1 MPRPHP
7 FVPPQAV
14 RGGKTITGVHLLSA
28 LPAPSVASVHS
39 AAPAPSALSAA
50 SGDIASLWPLCLAV
64 AHRRRRGEPA
74 SEGPSPLEWSAD
86 RGHALQGEWD
96 APSQALFALLKP
108 LLDRQDEGA
117 AWVIGQLGQS
127 LDGCIATH
135 NGDSCFVNG
144 PEGLV
149 HVHRL
154 RALCDAVIVGAGT
167 ACLDNP
173 QLTTRRVAG
182 PHPTRVVIDP
192 GLRVPADA
200 RVFTDAQA
208 PTLLVCAPEHRARAE
223 ARLGTQQV
231 IAVPRSAALDGQ
243 LPLADV
249 VAALRARGLNLL
261 FVEGGGVTVSQF
273 VRQGCLDR
281 LHLIVAPVMI
291 GAGYPGLQVRR
302 SNAMGEALR
311 PAARTFALGGDLLWD
326 LDLRAA

>member
-1 MPRPHP
+1 MG
-7 FVPPQAV
+7 AAAGG

-28 LPAPSVASVHS
+28 LPVPSLPS
-39 AAPAPSALSAA
+39 AAPGDVAA
-50 SGDIASLWPLCLAV
+50 LWPLCLAI
-64 AHRRRRGEPA
+64 AERRRRGEAAPDGPA
-74 SEGPSPLEWSAD
+74 PLAWSD
-86 RGHALQGEWD
+86 GHGYALQGDWD
-96 APSQALFALLKP
+96 APAQALFALLKP
-108 LLDRQDEGA
+108 LLDRRGA
-117 AWVIGQLGQS
+117 HARWVIGQLGQS

-173 QLTTRRVAG
+173 QLTTRRVEG
-182 PHPTRVVIDP
+182 PHPTRVLIDP
-192 GLRVPADA
+192 GLRVLADA

-231 IAVPRSAALDGQ
+231 IPVPRSAALDGQ

-249 VAALRARGLNLL
+249 VAALHARGLNLL

-326 LDLRAA
+326 LDLRAAAR

>member
-1 MPRPHP
+1 MPSKT
-7 FVPPQAV
+7 A
-14 RGGKTITGVHLLSA
+14 RGGTTITGVRLLSA
-28 LPAPSVASVHS
+28 LPAPSSLFAPA
-39 AAPAPSALSAA
+39 AAP
-50 SGDIASLWPLCLAV
+50 GDIALLWPLCLAI
-64 AHRRRRGEPA
+64 AHRRRRGEA
-74 SEGPSPLEWSAD
+74 ALDGPSPLAWSPAQ
-86 RGHALQGEWD
+86 GYALQGEWD
-96 APSQALFALLKP
+96 TPAQALFALLKP
-108 LLDRQDEGA
+108 LLDRRGERA
-117 AWVIGQLGQS
+117 AWAIGQLGQS

-173 QLTTRRVAG
+173 QLTTRRVEG

-200 RVFTDAQA
+200 RVFTDGQA

-223 ARLGTQQV
+223 ARLGTRQV

-243 LPLADV
+243 LPLASV
-249 VAALRARGLNLL
+249 VDALRARGLDLL
-261 FVEGGGVTVSQF
+261 FVEGGGVTLSQF
-273 VRQGCLDR
+273 VRQDCLDR

-311 PAARTFALGGDLLWD
+311 PAARTFALGDDLLWD
-326 LDLRAA
+326 LDLRAAAR